1 MKTVSLR
8 VTPEVSSYVDWLH
21 TQLQCS
27 RQEAIRR
34 CIIYCVTC
42 TKQVNDYIFTRAR
55 LSPQEV
61 PK

>member
-1 MKTVSLR
+1 MKTISLR
-8 VTPEVSSYVDWLH
+8 VTPEVSSYVDLLH

-27 RQEAIRR
+27 RQESIRR